1 MGEPECVEPRGVP
14 QVGGGRERGL
24 PEEEPEEHGES
35 EVYDAE
41 VRQVDVLNRLAGPA
55 SGGPGAGSDQ
65 APPRTS
71 HRDTDVLVTGHALAG
86 VASLGEALTLIAQLA
101 DATFPLS
108 GQAVFRS
115 DREMLHCVGRFGL
128 SEHAADTF
136 RLPLRADH
144 PAAQVARTGRP
155 VVLTSSQE
163 YRDRFPAAPAYAD
176 RERYEAWAFLPLT
189 TYGQLTGVWMAAFDA
204 AVEMTGGIGTF
215 LVTLARLLGRCIE
228 QTYDGEA
235 DHALSQSLRSSMG
248 RIGPGPEGL
257 TVTARYVPTGGG
269 LMVGGD
275 WFDSITLPNGR
286 LGLVIGDVQGHD
298 VPAAGLMSQLRTAI
312 HAYAAEGHGPD
323 AVLVRASH
331 FLASLGEGR
340 FATCIYLEADPE
352 TGTLR
357 IARAGHPHPVLRLPD
372 GTCLLKHVRGGLPLG
387 LDLGEDDYPVSVVT
401 LRENEILMLCTDGL
415 IESGGHDM
423 YSGWLRVRGA
433 LTPGGPDDIGGMADR
448 LLNAVVAPQATQ
460 PGDRPVTSFTEDD
473 IALLLLRRDP
483 RDDHADGPG
492 RNLRFTLEQDQAQGI
507 ADARIEFQGLLHDW
521 ARPEQVDTALLL
533 VSELLGNVLIHTE
546 QAAVLRADISG
557 AEGHRR
563 LRVEVSDR
571 SDEVPARRAPGELS
585 SSGRGLVLLDL
596 LAHRWNL
603 RPEPEGKT
611 VWFELDEDGPEE
623 P

>member
-1 MGEPECVEPRGVP
+1 M
-14 QVGGGRERGL
+14 GGGREHQN
-24 PEEEPEEHGES
+24 PDDEPEGRRES
-35 EVYDAE
+35 EPYDAE

-55 SGGPGAGSDQ
+55 SGGPGPGAD
-65 APPRTS
+65 ADRPPPPRRTS
-71 HRDTDVLVTGHALAG
+71 HRDTDLLVTGHALAR
-86 VASLGEALTLIAQLA
+86 VASLGEALTLISRMA
-101 DATFPLS
+101 DTDFPLR
-108 GQAVFRS
+108 GQAVFRA
-115 DREMLHCVGRFGL
+115 DREVLHCVGQFGL
-128 SEHAADTF
+128 SDGEADAF
-136 RLPLRADH
+136 RLPLRTAH

-155 VVLTSSQE
+155 VVLTSPQD
-163 YRDRFPAAPAYAD
+163 YRDRFPSASGYAH
-176 RERYEAWAFLPLT
+176 RERYESWAFLPLT
-189 TYGQLTGVWMAAFDA
+189 TYGQLTGVWMAAFGA
-204 AVEMTGGIGTF
+204 QVETTGGMGSF
-215 LVTLARLLGRCIE
+215 LLTLARLLGQCIE
-228 QTYDGEA
+228 QTYDGQA
-235 DHALSQSLRSSMG
+235 DLSLSQGLRSSMG
-248 RIGPGPEGL
+248 RIDSGPEGL

-275 WFDSITLPNGR
+275 WFDSITLPSGR

-298 VPAAGLMSQLRTAI
+298 VHAAALMSQLRTAI

-331 FLASLGEGR
+331 FLASLAEGR
-340 FATCIYLEADPE
+340 FATCIYLEADPR
-352 TGTLR
+352 TGVLR

-387 LDLGEDDYPVSVVT
+387 LDLGEDNYPVSELT

-433 LTPGGPDDIGGMADR
+433 LTPGGPDDITGMADR
-448 LLNAVVAPQATQ
+448 LLNAVVAPQSTQ

-483 RDDHADGPG
+483 RVDHEDRPG

-507 ADARIEFQGLLHDW
+507 ADARIEFEGLLHDW
-521 ARPEQVDTALLL
+521 ARPEQVDTAQLL
-533 VSELLGNVLIHTE
+533 VSELLGNVLVHTE
-546 QAAVLRADISG
+546 QAAELRADISG
-557 AEGHRR
+557 TEGHRR

>member
-1 MGEPECVEPRGVP
+1 M
-14 QVGGGRERGL
+14 
-24 PEEEPEEHGES
+24 
-35 EVYDAE
+35 
-41 VRQVDVLNRLAGPA
+41 RQLDSLNRLAGPTA
-55 SGGPGAGSDQ
+55 DGTGKAPEDLRHRGADL
-65 APPRTS
+65 
-71 HRDTDVLVTGHALAG
+71 LVTGHALAR
-86 VASLGEALTLIAQLA
+86 VASLGEALALIGRLGGPAL
-101 DATFPLS
+101 PLCS
-108 GQAVFRS
+108 QAVFRA
-115 DREMLHCVGRFGL
+115 DREVLHCVGQLGL
-128 SEHAADTF
+128 QEEEADAY
-136 RLPLRADH
+136 RLPLETVH

-155 VVLTSSQE
+155 VFLSSPQE
-163 YRDRFPAAPAYAD
+163 FCDRFPDAPELSD
-176 RERYEAWAFLPLT
+176 RTGQVAWAFLPLT

-204 AVEMTGGIGTF
+204 SVRIGDGLGTF
-215 LVTLARLLGRCIE
+215 LMTLARLLGRSIE
-228 QTYDGEA
+228 QTYDGQT
-235 DHALSQSLRSSMG
+235 DRALSETLRSSMG
-248 RIGPGPEGL
+248 RVASGVEGL
-257 TVTARYVPTGGG
+257 SVAARYVPTGGG

-275 WFDSITLPNGR
+275 WFDSIRLPGGR

-298 VPAAGLMSQLRTAI
+298 VQAAGLMSRLRTAI

-331 FLASLGEGR
+331 FLASLGEDR
-340 FATCIYLEADPE
+340 FATCIYLEADPA

-387 LDLGEDDYPVSVVT
+387 LDLDEDDYPVSVVT

-423 YSGWLRVRGA
+423 YSGWLRVRNA
-433 LTPGGPDDIGGMADR
+433 LEPGSSDDLAGLADR
-448 LLNAVVAPQATQ
+448 LMTAVVAPTPTADRDQ
-460 PGDRPVTSFTEDD
+460 PATSFTEDD

-483 RDDHADGPG
+483 ITERQDGSA
-492 RNLRFTLEQDQAQGI
+492 RTLRFTLEQDQAQGL

-521 ARPEQVDTALLL
+521 ARPEQVDTVLLL

-546 QAAVLRADISG
+546 QAAALRADISG
-557 AEGHRR
+557 AHGRRR

-571 SDEVPARRAPGELS
+571 SDEVPHRRAPGELS

-596 LAHRWNL
+596 LAHRWNI

>member
-1 MGEPECVEPRGVP
+1 M
-14 QVGGGRERGL
+14 GGGREHGF
-24 PEEEPEEHGES
+24 PEEEPEGHEDHES
-35 EVYDAE
+35 PEAYDAE

-55 SGGPGAGSDQ
+55 SGGPGAGSDRP
-65 APPRTS
+65 ARRTGAS
-71 HRDTDVLVTGHALAG
+71 RRDAALLLGGHALAR
-86 VASLGEALTLIAQLA
+86 VTSLGEALTLISRLA
-101 DATFPLS
+101 DADLPLR
-108 GQAVFRS
+108 GQAVFRA
-115 DREMLHCVGRFGL
+115 DREVLHCVGQLGL
-128 SEHAADTF
+128 SDGEAEAF
-136 RLPLRADH
+136 RLPLRTAH

-155 VVLTSSQE
+155 VVLTSPQD
-163 YRDRFPAAPAYAD
+163 YRERFPSASGYAEPA
-176 RERYEAWAFLPLT
+176 RYQTWAFLPLT

-204 AVEMTGGIGTF
+204 PVDMAEGIGAF
-215 LVTLARLLGRCIE
+215 LVTLARLLGQCIE
-228 QTYDGEA
+228 QTYDGQA
-235 DHALSQSLRSSMG
+235 DRTLSEGLRSSMG

-298 VPAAGLMSQLRTAI
+298 VHAAGLMSQLRTAI

-323 AVLVRASH
+323 AVLVRASR
-331 FLASLGEGR
+331 FLASLKEDR
-340 FATCIYLEADPE
+340 FATCVYLEADPGS
-352 TGTLR
+352 GTLR

-433 LTPGGPDDIGGMADR
+433 LTPGGPDDIDGMADR
-448 LLNAVVAPQATQ
+448 LLNAVVAPQTTQ

-483 RDDHADGPG
+483 LGNHADRPG
-492 RNLRFTLEQDQAQGI
+492 RTLRFTLEQDQAQGL

-521 ARPEQVDTALLL
+521 ARPEQVDTVLLL

-546 QAAVLRADISG
+546 HAAVLRADISG

-611 VWFELDEDGPEE
+611 VWFEVDEDGPEE